1 MNHSHHHHHDSGHF
15 EAAVR
20 ERLES
25 LSLYPDQFGHL
36 EELAVQLCTIQ
47 QSHHPSTTPRTFILF
62 AADHG
67 IAQECASP
75 LQPATEEIIQKLM
88 NDDTFLH
95 TLTEQHQVKLT
106 VLNAGVS
113 TAVPGSERK
122 DEKFSSLS
130 ARNFCTEPAMTI
142 AEVKKAMKIG
152 SDAVADELNHGT
164 RVFIFG
170 AIGNA
175 TELSAAAIAAC
186 LLATDALEVLGPGY
200 QEHNLLQAI
209 KLVQEG
215 VDLHREAITNPIT
228 LLASL
233 GGPEIAAMVGAMLQA
248 GGHHGTILI
257 DGFVTT
263 VAAAVA
269 SQLSQDVQPSLV
281 ACHTSSHPAPDRLYN
296 LLQVNPIFN
305 FDISIRDG
313 SAALLALPVL
323 DCISALLAE

>member
-1 MNHSHHHHHDSGHF
+1 MCIS
-15 EAAVR
+15 
-20 ERLES
+20 
-25 LSLYPDQFGHL
+25 
-36 EELAVQLCTIQ
+36 
-47 QSHHPSTTPRTFILF
+47 
-62 AADHG
+62 
-67 IAQECASP
+67 

-186 LLATDALEVLGPGY
+186 LLATDALEVLGPRIPGT
-200 QEHNLLQAI
+200 QSSAAI

-233 GGPEIAAMVGAMLQA
+233 GAEIAAMVGAMLQA